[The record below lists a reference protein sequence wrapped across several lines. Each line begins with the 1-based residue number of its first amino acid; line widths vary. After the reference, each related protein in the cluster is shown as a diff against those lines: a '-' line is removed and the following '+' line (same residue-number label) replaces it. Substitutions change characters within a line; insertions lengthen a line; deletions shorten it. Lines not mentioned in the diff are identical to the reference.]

1 LRLANRRQEST
12 CSWEVPAQSFMDLG
26 TILVTTTA
34 RDTMLRATI
43 GDHMDI
49 GTTSVPTG
57 GIDTGG
63 IAAGTGIE
71 MAYGSTLSSTLGLQQ
86 TPALLPASL

>member
-1 LRLANRRQEST
+1 M
-12 CSWEVPAQSFMDLG
+12 CSLVPARFIMAPD
-26 TILVTTTA
+26 TTQAIITGL
-34 RDTMLRATI
+34 DIMLPATI

-71 MAYGSTLSSTLGLQQ
+71 MAYGSTGFQPLSCSQRANSVSSIPGG
-86 TPALLPASL
+86 

>member
-1 LRLANRRQEST
+1 
-12 CSWEVPAQSFMDLG
+12 MDLG

-34 RDTMLRATI
+34 RDTMLPATI

-71 MAYGSTLSSTLGLQQ
+71 MAYGSTGFQPLSCSQRTNSVSSFPGG
-86 TPALLPASL
+86 